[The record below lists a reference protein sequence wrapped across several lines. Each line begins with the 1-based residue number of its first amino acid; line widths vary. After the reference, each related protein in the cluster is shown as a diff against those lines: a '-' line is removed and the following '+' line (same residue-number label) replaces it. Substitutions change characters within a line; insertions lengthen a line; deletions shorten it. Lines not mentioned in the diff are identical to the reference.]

1 MQLNWASERTKSSVK
16 ASRKGR
22 DNNETSAKR
31 KIASGEFFEA
41 KASRE
46 VGKLRVAS
54 LEFTREVASRE
65 FFGAKASRELGV
77 NNY

>member
-1 MQLNWASERTKSSVK
+1 MKLPLNGKLRA
-16 ASRKGR
+16 GHC
-22 DNNETSAKR
+22 
-31 KIASGEFFEA
+31 FFGA

-65 FFGAKASRELGV
+65 FFGAKASRELGI